1 MDNRPPPPPDARPNA
16 PPSPPPAFA
25 PKQQLGHTLSED
37 LEEMV
42 THLCQH
48 AQYLSQMQK
57 DRLRS
62 SLAIHEPEV
71 HTLAIPETNYDA
83 TFDLGDEVE
92 QQIKAVRAIR
102 AQVFDEQG
110 RMRAD
115 ISSREAKEVISTGS
129 TMLATL
135 MKYHEKIMNMD
146 RLRKLE
152 LSVMEALA
160 EESKEL
166 QDRVLALLEEKLLA
180 DEIS

>member
-1 MDNRPPPPPDARPNA
+1 M
-16 PPSPPPAFA
+16 
-25 PKQQLGHTLSED
+25 GHTLSED

-57 DRLRS
+57 ERLRS
-62 SLAIHEPEV
+62 SMGFNEPEEK
-71 HTLAIPETNYDA
+71 TLAVPETNYDA

-102 AQVFDEQG
+102 AQVFDENG
-110 RMRAD
+110 RMRTD

-160 EESKEL
+160 EESQEL
-166 QDRVLALLEEKLLA
+166 QERVLALLEEKLLS
-180 DEIS
+180 DEIA